1 MARPI
6 HGFALHIASANLLI
20 AFYTFVFKPSK
31 HLIIS
36 SYTVGVRNHR
46 IICHNPT
53 VPLQANHAFW
63 LSMLSGYLCHWD
75 YLCCWATYVSGLHML
90 SSYPYH
96 CIWATYAFWLPI
108 ILLISDHSVIFISTT
123 TTTKN
128 KTKNLKIYSLL
139 ILDSPEGL
147 PSLLS
152 LLMGYLHSRAYWW
165 ATFAVKPTNWLP
177 SPSSLQMG
185 CLHRQ
190 AYWRAK
196 FTGKPTDGL
205 PCKCKCKKD

>member
-1 MARPI
+1 M
-6 HGFALHIASANLLI
+6 H
-20 AFYTFVFKPSK
+20 
-31 HLIIS
+31 
-36 SYTVGVRNHR
+36 
-46 IICHNPT
+46 
-53 VPLQANHAFW
+53 
-63 LSMLSGYLCHWD
+63 SGYLCFQAIFAIETT
-75 YLCCWATYVSGLHML
+75 YAAKLPMSLGYTSLQATVHML

-139 ILDSPEGL
+139 ILDLPEGL

-205 PCKCKCKKD
+205 PCKCKCKKDK

>member
-1 MARPI
+1 M
-6 HGFALHIASANLLI
+6 H
-20 AFYTFVFKPSK
+20 
-31 HLIIS
+31 
-36 SYTVGVRNHR
+36 
-46 IICHNPT
+46 
-53 VPLQANHAFW
+53 
-63 LSMLSGYLCHWD
+63 SGYLCFQ
-75 YLCCWATYVSGLHML
+75 AIFAIETTYAAELPMSLGNTSLQ
-90 SSYPYH
+90 
-96 CIWATYAFWLPI
+96 ATYAFELPI
-108 ILLISDHSVIFISTT
+108 PLHLGYLCFLATYNFAHIGSQCNIYINNNN
-123 TTTKN
+123 N
-128 KTKNLKIYSLL
+128 KKQNKKSKNLSLL

-185 CLHRQ
+185 RLHRQ

-196 FTGKPTDGL
+196 FTGKPNDGL